1 MFGMTE
7 KDADNIAVGIS
18 HCHKLRH
25 ISLRNSKVVFVYT
38 VYSMSLKMRPMLI
51 YILRVSN
58 SLTPGD

>member
-25 ISLRNSKVVFVYT
+25 ISLRNSKVVDSVLNVEKYKTYVFHIESFKFT
-38 VYSMSLKMRPMLI
+38 DSR
-51 YILRVSN
+51 
-58 SLTPGD
+58 

>member
-38 VYSMSLKMRPMLI
+38 VYSMSLKMRPMLT
-51 YILRVSN
+51 Y
-58 SLTPGD
+58 

>member
-25 ISLRNSKVVFVYT
+25 ISLRNSKVVYT
-38 VYSMSLKMRPMLI
+38 VYSMSLKLMRPMLT
-51 YILRVSN
+51 Y
-58 SLTPGD
+58 

>member
-25 ISLRNSKVVFVYT
+25 ISLRNSKVVYC
-38 VYSMSLKMRPMLI
+38 SMSMKMSPMRPMLT
-51 YILRVSN
+51 YLLRVSN

>member
-25 ISLRNSKVVFVYT
+25 ISLRNSKVVDCVLY
-38 VYSMSLKMRPMLI
+38 VDKLNIRPMFS
-51 YILRVSN
+51 ILRVSN

>member
-1 MFGMTE
+1 MDFRWNMFGMTE

-38 VYSMSLKMRPMLI
+38 VYSMSLKLMRPMLT
-51 YILRVSN
+51 Y
-58 SLTPGD
+58 